1 MPENL
6 HISIT
11 GDNQGFVR
19 ALDGARA
26 GVRATAREVEQS
38 GGSIEQMF
46 SRIKIAAT
54 GALAGFSAREFV
66 QKVTQVRGQFQQL
79 EAAFATLLGN
89 AGKASVLMSEMADL
103 AARTPFDL
111 QGVADGARQLLAY
124 GVASDEVTDTLT
136 RLGDIAAGLSI
147 PLGDLV
153 YLYGTTIT
161 QGRMFTQDLRQFMGR
176 GIPMAEELAKQ
187 FGVTKDKVGE
197 LVTAGKVG
205 SEEVKKAI
213 RSMTD
218 EGGKFGG
225 LMDAQSKTISGQV
238 ANIED
243 AVDMMFNNIGKQ
255 QEGIINGALG
265 VVSDLVESYEQ
276 VGKAIAGLV
285 ATYGTYKAA
294 VMAVT
299 AIEKLRVAGV
309 GALTVAETAHYGAIV
324 LVEKAQKLLNAT
336 MLSNPYVVVAT
347 AIAGLAAVMVT
358 MKSQQ
363 DLVNEAASQYSRE
376 KDEAIKKEQEH
387 AAEIDR
393 LCRAAGDESL
403 STDSRNAA
411 LVRLEQ
417 QYPSIF
423 KKYDTQIEKLSHI
436 RDINKEIAELE
447 GRRSKT
453 NAEGEL
459 ASIDKEI
466 RRLEGKGEHRFKF
479 DTYGNLTDGGR
490 TRAEEA
496 RLTMLRNRRGE
507 LSRQLSRQSGDDYL
521 KDLTGVSNAELQK
534 QINERKSLL
543 SKMSV
548 TGHGRGLV
556 RHGGAQ
562 GTYSRDELQ
571 GQLQTLQA
579 ELNRRKRIVSDGSKD
594 FVAEARKAYAKE
606 KKALADLRSLTDPKR
621 RSRSMES
628 VDIGGARKKVSELT
642 PEEYADAVAARQKS
656 VDEAAKKLKSLTGQ
670 SVTPGR
676 NAGNGE
682 GDALRRA
689 ERLREEAMRLEEQ
702 AGKQRLE
709 TFYAQ
714 EEARIAAIANGAERE
729 RAERELQHRKDLDQI
744 DRQERDF
751 RKQNYEHNKTVYE
764 NSGKGNENKY
774 TKGVNDKENDLT
786 AGQRAQIDALRKKAK
801 TDWEQYLLDQR
812 KAEAQALD
820 GYLKEY
826 GTMQERRLAIAREYD
841 GRIAE
846 AHAEGER
853 LTLQAQ
859 KAKAL
864 SDFDTANA
872 KDDLDWTDVFGSLA
886 SFTKEQ
892 LGAVKERLV
901 GMLSADGLDVEGY
914 KEVVAQIGKAN
925 DAILNAEDRQRGF
938 LGVSVSYNTERR
950 KLEMDVAD
958 ALDRQ
963 NRAMQDM
970 AGASASLDMRK
981 QSVQQ
986 LLQQYG
992 VSMAQGDIRTANAGI
1007 ILGQTGDRHGNGSEP
1022 YARVR
1027 EELEKLAAAEAAYNE
1042 AVRKNKKATE
1052 DSAAAQRK
1060 LDTYLAD
1067 FAAVLKG
1074 LMPLFEQLN
1083 ANIQDIPELLS
1094 TLGVSS
1100 DSSLGKA
1107 AASLADGANASM
1119 SALQDYMSGNY
1130 VGAAANAM
1138 KAVGSYV
1145 QSATSLFAGAGNAEA
1160 MEREIAKLSDANA
1173 DLASAIDNL
1182 AESIADADNTN
1193 EQSVEAYRK
1202 AVEAAGQRQAN
1213 QQAMMGDRA
1222 SEYANSG
1229 YGFLGMGG
1237 KHSFNVYANRNKG
1250 GWLDAFNQ
1258 ALKNMGSSATLGR
1271 AEDVWGLSPE
1281 EMKALQAYAPKA
1293 WTSFFDSGGVGNPK
1307 ELAEEY
1313 IQMAGQLEELT
1324 ESLNEKLTGYSWD
1337 GFKDSYL
1344 SLLQDLE
1351 SDTADFADHINET
1364 ISNALLSSVM
1374 NDEFK
1379 DRIKA
1384 IYDSLADAVS
1394 DDDLTDKEIEKIREM
1409 NKSLSDDMVKR
1420 RQQLIDLGLITG
1432 APDTGQSATANGVSS
1447 ITYDQ
1452 ANQYIGLVT
1461 AGNVIA
1467 QNISDGVSVAVG
1479 TLASLNSCISSR
1491 SETLVEMRN
1500 LMIFGNSY
1508 LEDTLKC
1515 VKSIYN
1521 DFSLKL
1527 DKANDYL
1534 KEMK

>member
-1 MPENL
+1 
-6 HISIT
+6 
-11 GDNQGFVR
+11 
-19 ALDGARA
+19 
-26 GVRATAREVEQS
+26 
-38 GGSIEQMF
+38 
-46 SRIKIAAT
+46 
-54 GALAGFSAREFV
+54 
-66 QKVTQVRGQFQQL
+66 
-79 EAAFATLLGN
+79 
-89 AGKASVLMSEMADL
+89 
-103 AARTPFDL
+103 
-111 QGVADGARQLLAY
+111 
-124 GVASDEVTDTLT
+124 
-136 RLGDIAAGLSI
+136 
-147 PLGDLV
+147 
-153 YLYGTTIT
+153 
-161 QGRMFTQDLRQFMGR
+161 
-176 GIPMAEELAKQ
+176 
-187 FGVTKDKVGE
+187 
-197 LVTAGKVG
+197 
-205 SEEVKKAI
+205 
-213 RSMTD
+213 
-218 EGGKFGG
+218 
-225 LMDAQSKTISGQV
+225 
-238 ANIED
+238 
-243 AVDMMFNNIGKQ
+243 
-255 QEGIINGALG
+255 
-265 VVSDLVESYEQ
+265 
-276 VGKAIAGLV
+276 
-285 ATYGTYKAA
+285 
-294 VMAVT
+294 
-299 AIEKLRVAGV
+299 
-309 GALTVAETAHYGAIV
+309 
-324 LVEKAQKLLNAT
+324 
-336 MLSNPYVVVAT
+336 
-347 AIAGLAAVMVT
+347 
-358 MKSQQ
+358 
-363 DLVNEAASQYSRE
+363 
-376 KDEAIKKEQEH
+376 
-387 AAEIDR
+387 
-393 LCRAAGDESL
+393 
-403 STDSRNAA
+403 
-411 LVRLEQ
+411 
-417 QYPSIF
+417 
-423 KKYDTQIEKLSHI
+423 
-436 RDINKEIAELE
+436 
-447 GRRSKT
+447 
-453 NAEGEL
+453 
-459 ASIDKEI
+459 
-466 RRLEGKGEHRFKF
+466 
-479 DTYGNLTDGGR
+479 
-490 TRAEEA
+490 
-496 RLTMLRNRRGE
+496 
-507 LSRQLSRQSGDDYL
+507 
-521 KDLTGVSNAELQK
+521 
-534 QINERKSLL
+534 
-543 SKMSV
+543 
-548 TGHGRGLV
+548 
-556 RHGGAQ
+556 
-562 GTYSRDELQ
+562 
-571 GQLQTLQA
+571 
-579 ELNRRKRIVSDGSKD
+579 
-594 FVAEARKAYAKE
+594 
-606 KKALADLRSLTDPKR
+606 
-621 RSRSMES
+621 
-628 VDIGGARKKVSELT
+628 
-642 PEEYADAVAARQKS
+642 
-656 VDEAAKKLKSLTGQ
+656 
-670 SVTPGR
+670 
-676 NAGNGE
+676 
-682 GDALRRA
+682 
-689 ERLREEAMRLEEQ
+689 
-702 AGKQRLE
+702 
-709 TFYAQ
+709 
-714 EEARIAAIANGAERE
+714 
-729 RAERELQHRKDLDQI
+729 
-744 DRQERDF
+744 
-751 RKQNYEHNKTVYE
+751 
-764 NSGKGNENKY
+764 
-774 TKGVNDKENDLT
+774 
-786 AGQRAQIDALRKKAK
+786 
-801 TDWEQYLLDQR
+801 
-812 KAEAQALD
+812 
-820 GYLKEY
+820 
-826 GTMQERRLAIAREYD
+826 
-841 GRIAE
+841 
-846 AHAEGER
+846 
-853 LTLQAQ
+853 
-859 KAKAL
+859 
-864 SDFDTANA
+864 
-872 KDDLDWTDVFGSLA
+872 
-886 SFTKEQ
+886 
-892 LGAVKERLV
+892 
-901 GMLSADGLDVEGY
+901 
-914 KEVVAQIGKAN
+914 
-925 DAILNAEDRQRGF
+925 
-938 LGVSVSYNTERR
+938 
-950 KLEMDVAD
+950 MDVAD

-1202 AVEAAGQRQAN
+1202 AVEAAEQRQAN
-1213 QQAMMGDRA
+1213 QQTMMGDRA

-1237 KHSFNVYANRNKG
+1237 KHSFNVYANRNNG

-1409 NKSLSDDMVKR
+1409 NKSLSEDMVKR

-1452 ANQYIGLVT
+1452 GNQYIGLVT